1 MQEEK
6 GVKIGARVLDDD
18 TLRILI
24 PDYESIF
31 SEIEKIR
38 GNITSVETQ
47 GESKTG
53 LIKPPDDE
61 FFKHHNNI
69 FSILGERGAGK
80 TSVQLTLKYKLGQI
94 DDVINS
100 DKTEEKDVVKHVAK
114 DVDTILPIIV
124 PQDMDDDSSV
134 IGWIIAHF
142 SNIIK
147 DLFKVEERCY
157 YFNEKDEEKIKKLKA
172 RFEDLKKSYFLRQD
186 TYKSSLS
193 VEDTI
198 HNYVQKNEEVIR
210 ENIDLSKKFKVFI
223 DEFIEFRKNNKKTN
237 PLIFIF
243 FDDVDISNKR
253 CLMVLETLLRY
264 LSHSNIVVFVAG
276 DYLTFK
282 ETITLSYLKEDGL
295 LDKELMVQTFE
306 KKSALEIRQTL
317 AYDYLKKVLS
327 PALRYE
333 LKTLSLENKKT
344 FKCKKDSLSLEELLK
359 EKVQFLDPFYE
370 IFDSKPRGLINI
382 YYFLKNTDRNMD
394 VDELK
399 RFTNTIIDSSSVL
412 NVKKEEIEKIIKFN
426 SDVEINL
433 TKFNKNDYTETNLK
447 ILLLVLFLGEQN
459 GLSIKEHEKEVLE
472 YFKNYL
478 NEKIEIVGELR
489 RPIDIF
495 DIFLE
500 GKNISQN
507 LELFYNI
514 LVQFEEKKITQN
526 KFYQR
531 YFSQILKI
539 NKESNINKYYAE
551 HIYLNKDRV
560 RKISAGL
567 KRVSNT
573 IETNLEQEMELRFKN
588 LYLLDE
594 WRNVVRNKIK
604 EEQNL
609 EFKELKKEYEFQ
621 TGLSQENMNLLKKET
636 EFILNAYNLNET
648 ENSEGLTISDKIKL
662 MEKEIEKVKSIAV
675 EIYNYVEKNPEILKE
690 IKKIQTFEDRDYFNK
705 NNMFTSTIKG
715 YTHVYTLKRL
725 LDENYQITFFNLDEI
740 ILDLRNS
747 ENYKN
752 KIFEIDEILQKLEK
766 IELEILEGKLD
777 DIEKRLVFLD
787 ENEEN
792 TKLLIFGVKLI
803 NERKKLYNE
812 LLKHISSQK
821 ILNKLNQ
828 GVHDKSFKE
837 TIEKLESMYEKILY
851 FEIFEKLENEEK
863 GLEIVSNLLLD
874 LEDKFIQNKKILE
887 LKNAKVLK
895 FLREEKL
902 FEFEGYLNSEN
913 YINSKELKERY
924 NSMYTWRK
932 EEIISEWRELVYEYI
947 RKELRMQNINV
958 LVTEKMELENLA
970 EIFMKLY
977 RIIEKNKNKS
987 KSSSE
992 IEPKRFEEL
1001 YKSLSQEPLLKRYF

>member
-38 GNITSVETQ
+38 GNITPVETQ
-47 GESKTG
+47 DENKTG
-53 LIKPPDDE
+53 LIKPSDDE

-157 YFNEKDEEKIKKLKA
+157 YFNEKEEEKIKKLKA

-333 LKTLSLENKKT
+333 LKTLSLENKKM

-359 EKVQFLDPFYE
+359 EKVQFFDPFYE
-370 IFDSKPRGLINI
+370 ILDSKPRGLINV
-382 YYFLKNTDRNMD
+382 YYFLRSIHTFSMSN
-394 VDELK
+394 DELR
-399 RFTNTIIDSSSVL
+399 RFIATLINSSSDL
-412 NVKKEEIEKIIKFN
+412 NTKKEEIEEIIEFNPNIDINFSKFK
-426 SDVEINL
+426 
-433 TKFNKNDYTETNLK
+433 KFDYSSVNLK
-447 ILLLVLFLGEQN
+447 ILILILFADKDEKL
-459 GLSIKEHEKEVLE
+459 KEYEKEILE

-478 NEKIEIVGELR
+478 ESKIEIIGEVR
-489 RPIDIF
+489 IKNDIF
-495 DIFLE
+495 DVFLE
-500 GKNISQN
+500 GKDIHEN
-507 LELFYNI
+507 LDLFYNLLI
-514 LVQFEEKKITQN
+514 KFEGKKISQS
-526 KFYQR
+526 KFYQK
-531 YFSQILKI
+531 YFSQILKT
-539 NKESNINKYYAE
+539 NNNNQKSEVNRYYTANL
-551 HIYLNKDRV
+551 YLNKH
-560 RKISAGL
+560 KITKIIEGL
-567 KRVSNT
+567 KSVNNT
-573 IETNLEQEMELRFKN
+573 IDVKLALEMELRFKN

-594 WRNVVRNKIK
+594 WREKLSLKLKKIESIKTWKKANEGLSLNKARSEALKKINNYILNYNVNESFFIEDTNLDSLNITNKLELLIKNLEEKNKMIEEIYNNEILLVKEEEKIVQYRITLGEKRYKNIVLKISDFEYYKNFLEILSLLIENIREVKYNDKQNNQNDMRNKI
-604 EEQNL
+604 EEL
-609 EFKELKKEYEFQ
+609 EKSLPEISELLILKKEIELVKKLKVHLLAEF
-621 TGLSQENMNLLKKET
+621 TVNSLEKLEEN
-636 EFILNAYNLNET
+636 
-648 ENSEGLTISDKIKL
+648 KIKN
-662 MEKEIEKVKSIAV
+662 IA
-675 EIYNYVEKNPEILKE
+675 
-690 IKKIQTFEDRDYFNK
+690 
-705 NNMFTSTIKG
+705 
-715 YTHVYTLKRL
+715 
-725 LDENYQITFFNLDEI
+725 
-740 ILDLRNS
+740 
-747 ENYKN
+747 
-752 KIFEIDEILQKLEK
+752 
-766 IELEILEGKLD
+766 
-777 DIEKRLVFLD
+777 
-787 ENEEN
+787 
-792 TKLLIFGVKLI
+792 
-803 NERKKLYNE
+803 
-812 LLKHISSQK
+812 
-821 ILNKLNQ
+821 
-828 GVHDKSFKE
+828 FKE
-837 TIEKLESMYEKILY
+837 TIDKYIILY
-851 FEIFEKLENEEK
+851 KKVKNYEFFNENEN
-863 GLEIVSNLLLD
+863 LEELLAITTDKLLD
-874 LEDKFIQNKKILE
+874 FEEAFIKNKVIYEIRNSRVLSILRKE
-887 LKNAKVLK
+887 GVMEIN
-895 FLREEKL
+895 
-902 FEFEGYLNSEN
+902 GYLNSDN
-913 YINSKELKERY
+913 YINVKKIKEKYNKDLYWFEETNEISPIKIIQEYIKTELGTQRSGVLKTEAIELEFLKECFRDFY
-924 NSMYTWRK
+924 SM
-932 EEIISEWRELVYEYI
+932 
-947 RKELRMQNINV
+947 
-958 LVTEKMELENLA
+958 
-970 EIFMKLY
+970 
-977 RIIEKNKNKS
+977 IEKKKINSQKTEEVKTD
-987 KSSSE
+987 E
-992 IEPKRFEEL
+992 IEVL
-1001 YKSLSQEPLLKRYF
+1001 YMALSQERALKRYFK

>member
-38 GNITSVETQ
+38 GNITPVETQ
-47 GESKTG
+47 DENKTG
-53 LIKPPDDE
+53 LIKPSDDE

-210 ENIDLSKKFKVFI
+210 ENIDLSKKFKIFI

-344 FKCKKDSLSLEELLK
+344 FKCKKDSLSLGELLK
-359 EKVQFLDPFYE
+359 EKVQFFDPFYE
-370 IFDSKPRGLINI
+370 ILDSKPRGLINI
-382 YYFLKNTDRNMD
+382 YYFLKNTDSNMD
-394 VDELK
+394 VGEFK

-426 SDVEINL
+426 LGIEINF
-433 TKFNKNDYTETNLK
+433 TKFDRNDYTETNLK
-447 ILLLVLFLGEQN
+447 ILLLVLFLGEQKES
-459 GLSIKEHEKEVLE
+459 LIKEHEKEILE
-472 YFKNYL
+472 YFRNYL
-478 NEKIEIVGELR
+478 NEKIEIIGEAR
-489 RPIDIF
+489 RKSDIF
-495 DIFLE
+495 DVFLE
-500 GKNISQN
+500 GKELSNN
-507 LELFYNI
+507 LNLFYD
-514 LVQFEEKKITQN
+514 LLMKFGGKKITQD
-526 KFYQR
+526 KFYQE
-531 YFSQILKI
+531 YFLKVI
-539 NKESNINKYYAE
+539 DLNKEIVTYYSKNIYIN
-551 HIYLNKDRV
+551 RV
-560 RKISAGL
+560 RVIRIIEKL
-567 KRVSNT
+567 KLVRNT
-573 IETNLEQEMELRFKN
+573 FEFALANELGIRFKN
-588 LYLLDE
+588 LYLIDEVVEILNKPLEIDKTLDYYKKLLE
-594 WRNVVRNKIK
+594 YDEGEVKRREIFLSDSELILKNIENKTCTLEQELDRLSDKLHIFK
-604 EEQNL
+604 ERIDYLKKILEEDQISISNL
-609 EFKELKKEYEFQ
+609 EEESENIVSNSFFRKDKNTTQINEIENIKNNIVGAFARIGTQRFLNSLKEIVLEKEKFNI
-621 TGLSQENMNLLKKET
+621 S
-636 EFILNAYNLNET
+636 YNELNEKLYKT
-648 ENSEGLTISDKIKL
+648 NIFVENLRDIITLKATIDGDEALEFLDSILISTGDITL
-662 MEKEIEKVKSIAV
+662 LNYLIES
-675 EIYNYVEKNPEILKE
+675 LE
-690 IKKIQTFEDRDYFNK
+690 IKKIQMNIYSFILMTSKLFKLGSQELPFNFSE
-705 NNMFTSTIKG
+705 MIKL
-715 YTHVYTLKRL
+715 YK
-725 LDENYQITFFNLDEI
+725 
-740 ILDLRNS
+740 
-747 ENYKN
+747 ENYKKIKIN
-752 KIFEIDEILQKLEK
+752 QLLSYESEVTNEELEWDITDKILEIEDDLKSEKIIFEVRDLSI
-766 IELEILEGKLD
+766 LEIIKNSDSQFDTYL
-777 DIEKRLVFLD
+777 
-787 ENEEN
+787 NN
-792 TKLLIFGVKLI
+792 SNYI
-803 NERKKLYNE
+803 NVKKLGSKHRVVRGNM
-812 LLKHISSQK
+812 LLSNNKDLQSFFKKNFDSVLKVIDRSKVLDLEVYIEFFKVIYKERNFARLKSNRDIQK
-821 ILNKLNQ
+821 I
-828 GVHDKSFKE
+828 DKMY
-837 TIEKLESMYEKILY
+837 EKLES
-851 FEIFEKLENEEK
+851 
-863 GLEIVSNLLLD
+863 S
-874 LEDKFIQNKKILE
+874 KKMNRY
-887 LKNAKVLK
+887 LK
-895 FLREEKL
+895 
-902 FEFEGYLNSEN
+902 
-913 YINSKELKERY
+913 
-924 NSMYTWRK
+924 
-932 EEIISEWRELVYEYI
+932 
-947 RKELRMQNINV
+947 
-958 LVTEKMELENLA
+958 
-970 EIFMKLY
+970 
-977 RIIEKNKNKS
+977 
-987 KSSSE
+987 
-992 IEPKRFEEL
+992 
-1001 YKSLSQEPLLKRYF
+1001 